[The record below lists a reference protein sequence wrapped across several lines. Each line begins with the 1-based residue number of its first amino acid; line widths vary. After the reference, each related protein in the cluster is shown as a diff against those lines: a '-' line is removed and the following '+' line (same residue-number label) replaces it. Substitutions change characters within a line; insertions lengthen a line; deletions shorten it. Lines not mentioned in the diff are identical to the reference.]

1 MPHSLGGSPATAS
14 PAPLQTLSL
23 PAERALCPN
32 PTLAL
37 ALALTRLQEI
47 SEGRAALASLRP
59 KDVVADPELNDALFA
74 LRSRIAQI
82 EMRKLRANGR

>member
-1 MPHSLGGSPATAS
+1 MRHSLGGSPATAS

-23 PAERALCPN
+23 PADRALY
-32 PTLAL
+32 PTLTL
-37 ALALTRLQEI
+37 TLTLPLTRLQEI

-59 KDVVADPELNDALFA
+59 KDVVADPELNDALFT

>member
-23 PAERALCPN
+23 PVGRALY
-32 PTLAL
+32 PTRTLTL
-37 ALALTRLQEI
+37 TLTRLQEI

-59 KDVVADPELNDALFA
+59 KDVIADPELNDALFA

-82 EMRKLRANGR
+82 EMRKLRDNGRL